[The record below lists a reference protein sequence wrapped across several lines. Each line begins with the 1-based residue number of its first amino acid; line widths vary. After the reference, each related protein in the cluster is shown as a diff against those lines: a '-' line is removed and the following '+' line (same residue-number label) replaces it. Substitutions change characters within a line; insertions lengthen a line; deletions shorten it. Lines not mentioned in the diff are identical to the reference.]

1 MLVRAVA
8 VVSASLAAT
17 SARNMAQTHFLSR
30 EATNT
35 SKKQCDAPILNFSRD
50 SSVEDVVSHL
60 QQLKR
65 KELLELYLASDAP
78 AEPSIISGEWHT
90 LLVVLDNNGWV
101 MVSEIEKLMSRSV
114 TLFYRVKKFKS

>member
-1 MLVRAVA
+1 MPMLVRAVA

-17 SARNMAQTHFLSR
+17 STRNMAQTYFLSR

-78 AEPSIISGEWHT
+78 AELSTISGEWNT
-90 LLVVLDNNGWV
+90 LLLDNNGWV
-101 MVSEIEKLMSRSV
+101 MVSEIEKLMSRNV
-114 TLFYRVKKFKS
+114 TLFCRVKKFKS

>member
-1 MLVRAVA
+1 M
-8 VVSASLAAT
+8 
-17 SARNMAQTHFLSR
+17 
-30 EATNT
+30 
-35 SKKQCDAPILNFSRD
+35 
-50 SSVEDVVSHL
+50 SHL

-78 AEPSIISGEWHT
+78 AELSTISGEWNT
-90 LLVVLDNNGWV
+90 LLLDNNGWV